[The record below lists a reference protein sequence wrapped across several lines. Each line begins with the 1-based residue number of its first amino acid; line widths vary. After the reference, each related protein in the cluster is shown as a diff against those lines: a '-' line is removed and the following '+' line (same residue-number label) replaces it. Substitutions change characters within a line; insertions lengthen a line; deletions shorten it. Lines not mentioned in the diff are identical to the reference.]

1 MLCHTQLHVLTMLV
15 RQMDMYQLQ
24 QLYLIL
30 ILSVPLNQRYQKMAV
45 VMAYTTSP
53 TLVYLHGWWLTV
65 HAAWSYAYWTL
76 LHDLKNG
83 DFLFLTTRY
92 KPLVLKITI
101 TVIKINSSPCNYLF
115 LLNNFHPDSV
125 AWVKSYFREIN
136 VATGN
141 FAQLASYRP
150 LFETNYQ
157 EMVCASKYLL
167 AL

>member
-65 HAAWSYAYWTL
+65 HAA
-76 LHDLKNG
+76 
-83 DFLFLTTRY
+83 
-92 KPLVLKITI
+92 
-101 TVIKINSSPCNYLF
+101 
-115 LLNNFHPDSV
+115 
-125 AWVKSYFREIN
+125 
-136 VATGN
+136 
-141 FAQLASYRP
+141 
-150 LFETNYQ
+150 
-157 EMVCASKYLL
+157 
-167 AL
+167 